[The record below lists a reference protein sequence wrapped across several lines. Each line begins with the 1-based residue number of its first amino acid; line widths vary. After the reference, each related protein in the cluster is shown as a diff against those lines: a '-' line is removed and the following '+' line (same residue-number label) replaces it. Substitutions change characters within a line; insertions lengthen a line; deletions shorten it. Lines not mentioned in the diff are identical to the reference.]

1 MRVFLLKRSYFTF
14 RGKESYELDLLGK
27 NTLALMAERLEAE
40 LTEGELPAG
49 DKVVLEPVYPF
60 LSKEKLND
68 FVNSH
73 NGSFCFEGG
82 YVERGGPVCGA
93 VGRIEQG
100 LFSLA
105 DYSAMLT
112 RAMHENAAY
121 WAERGVFVEE
131 GAQVSC
137 LATLHEGVIV
147 ERGARVIGK
156 CIIGRN
162 ARIGKD
168 SEIIDSAIGE
178 GSEVRRS
185 VVEQSEIGMHC
196 TIGPFAYLRP
206 HSVVGDHC
214 RVGDF
219 VELKN
224 CRFGSGS
231 KAAHLSYI
239 GDAEVGEEV
248 NVGCG
253 VVFANYNGKSKSKSV
268 VGDHCFIGSNCNLI
282 APVRVGAGSYLAA
295 GTTLTKNLAKDD
307 FCIGRCRETIK
318 EGGATKYLKRE

>member
-1 MRVFLLKRSYFTF
+1 MQKRSYFTF
-14 RGKESYELDLLGK
+14 QGKESYELDLLGK
-27 NTLALMAERLEAE
+27 NTLTLMAERLDAE
-40 LTEGELPAG
+40 LIEGELPAG
-49 DKVVLEPVYPF
+49 DKIVLDLVYPF
-60 LSKEKLND
+60 LSKKKLNG

-93 VGRIEQG
+93 VGRIEHG

-105 DYSAMLT
+105 DYPAMLA
-112 RAMHENAAY
+112 RAMRENAAY
-121 WAERGVFVEE
+121 WATRGVLVEE
-131 GAQVSC
+131 GAEVSC

-147 ERGARVIGK
+147 ERGARIIGK
-156 CIIGRN
+156 CVIGRN

-168 SEIIDSAIGE
+168 SEIIDSLIGE

-196 TIGPFAYLRP
+196 KIGPFAYLRP
-206 HSVVGDHC
+206 HSVVGNHC

-224 CRFGSGS
+224 CCFGSGS

-239 GDAEVGEEV
+239 GDAEVGEKV

-253 VVFANYNGKSKSKSV
+253 VVFANYNGKTKSKSV
-268 VGDHCFIGSNCNLI
+268 VGDNCFIGSNCNLI
-282 APVRVGAGSYLAA
+282 APVTVGEGSYLAA
-295 GTTLTKNLAKDD
+295 GTTLTQNLVEGD
-307 FCIGRCRETIK
+307 FCIGRCRETVK
-318 EGGATKYLKRE
+318 RCGAAKYLKRE